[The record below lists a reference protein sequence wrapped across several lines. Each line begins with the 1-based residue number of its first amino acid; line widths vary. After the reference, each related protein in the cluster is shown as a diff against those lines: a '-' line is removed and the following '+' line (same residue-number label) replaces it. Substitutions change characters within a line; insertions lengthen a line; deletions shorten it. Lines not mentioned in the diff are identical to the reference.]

1 MTPFR
6 WLAGTA
12 LVVLLAIGGWLG
24 YDRLRDRSSDENTM
38 VVPERQVAV
47 GPTLADPRSDVVTL
61 DTATIDVPTGGTP
74 MAERSAVIGVL
85 NKRNGVAR
93 DLVLKPGQA
102 TRLGDVVIRLRACEK
117 TAAWE
122 VEQYTG
128 AFLQVDVRGTDD
140 RWRRVF
146 SGWTF
151 KERPGL
157 NVVQHPI
164 YDAWV
169 KSCTMSFP
177 ATGPDTVS
185 TGGGGGGGTARK
197 SSRARQSPSTTGEP
211 VSSPAED
218 APSAAPSNAI

>member
-1 MTPFR
+1 MTPLR
-6 WLAGTA
+6 WLAAAA
-12 LVVLLAIGGWLG
+12 LVIALAIGGWFG
-24 YDRLRDRSSDENTM
+24 SHRLRDRGLGENAM
-38 VVPERQVAV
+38 IVPERHIAV

-61 DTATIDVPTGGTP
+61 DTANIDVPTGGTP

-85 NKRNGVAR
+85 NKRNGDAR
-93 DLVLKPGQA
+93 DIVLKPGQA
-102 TRLGDVVIRLRACEK
+102 TRLGDVVIRLRACEQ

-128 AFLQVDVRGTDD
+128 AFLQVDVRGADD

-177 ATGPDTVS
+177 AIGPDTVPA
-185 TGGGGGGGTARK
+185 GGGGSLAAR
-197 SSRARQSPSTTGEP
+197 SSSARQSPPTAGDPT
-211 VSSPAED
+211 SSSAPE
-218 APSAAPSNAI
+218 APSAPPSNAI

>member
-6 WLAGTA
+6 WLAGLA
-12 LVVLLAIGGWLG
+12 LVVMLGIAGWFG
-24 YDRLRDRSSDENTM
+24 YDHLRDRAPDENTM
-38 VVPERQVAV
+38 VVPERQDAV

-61 DTATIDVPTGGTP
+61 DTTAIDIPTGGTP
-74 MAERSAVIGVL
+74 MAERSAVVGVL

-93 DLVLKPGQA
+93 DIVLKPGQA
-102 TRLGDVVIRLRACEK
+102 TRLGDLVIRLRACEK

-128 AFLQVDVRGTDD
+128 AFLQVDVRGADD

-177 ATGPDTVS
+177 PTGPDTVPA
-185 TGGGGGGGTARK
+185 GGGGNATPRA
-197 SSRARQSPSTTGEP
+197 SRARQSPSTTGAP
-211 VSSPAED
+211 AASPAED
-218 APSAAPSNAI
+218 APSAVPSNAI